1 MKLILLLATGI
12 LALSLIQA
20 AEPAILARVGDTDI
34 SVEDVRQFVQDL
46 DPRERAALSRNPALL
61 SQTVRMLLV
70 QRLVLKEALNKKWE
84 QNPEVAR
91 QLARAHDRTI
101 IESYLQSVSEP
112 PESYPG
118 EAEVQATYE
127 ANKAA
132 LLVPRQYRLAQIY
145 IAVPRNADKPATDK
159 ALAKLDAVQKR
170 LKQKELDFAEIA
182 KSESDEKASAERG
195 GEIGWLTEAQIQP
208 EIRPAIGGLTK
219 GAVSDAIRLND
230 GWHILKV
237 LEIKEAY
244 TPEFVEVRDQLAQQL
259 RAERTKAN
267 SQAYLARV
275 LQQNPV
281 SVNELALGDLLKP
294 AR

>member
-1 MKLILLLATGI
+1 MKMTLLLAAGI
-12 LALSLIQA
+12 LAVSLTHA
-20 AEPAILARVGDTDI
+20 AEPAILAKVGDTDI
-34 SVEDVRQFVQDL
+34 SVADVRQFVQDL
-46 DPRERAALSRNPALL
+46 DPRERAALSGNPALL

-70 QRLVLKEALNKKWE
+70 QRLVLKEALDKKWE
-84 QNPEVAR
+84 QNPEIAR
-91 QLARAHDRTI
+91 QLARARDRAI
-101 IESYLQSVSEP
+101 IESYLESVSEP

-118 EAEVQATYE
+118 EDEVQATYE

-132 LLVPRQYRLAQIY
+132 LLVPRQYKLAQIY
-145 IAVPRNADKPATDK
+145 IALPRNADKLASDK
-159 ALAKLDAVQKR
+159 ALAKVNAVQKR
-170 LKQKELDFAEIA
+170 LKQKEADFAEIA

-208 EIRPAIGGLTK
+208 EIRPAIVGLSK
-219 GAVSDAIRLND
+219 GAVSEAIRLND
-230 GWHILKV
+230 GWHILNV
-237 LEIKEAY
+237 IEIKEAY
-244 TPEFVEVRDQLAQQL
+244 TPELVEVRDQLAQQL

-281 SVNELALGDLLKP
+281 SVNELALGELLKP